1 MEQAFFMCDDK
12 HNRVMSN
19 TNFVGHIGSV
29 VESANG
35 QGFTLTSEQ
44 LIEFMKKVINAVL
57 EV

>member
-1 MEQAFFMCDDK
+1 
-12 HNRVMSN
+12 MSN
-19 TNFVGHIGSV
+19 TTFVGHIGSV